1 MAPPV
6 HSPIAYAGLALIGSR
21 SFSLS
26 GHRGWKTDEDSEGL
40 PRFPSRIEV
49 LPEPGVRATALPSF
63 TAFRS
68 VAHCLGA
75 MARGCTPALPFRL
88 ADLRD
93 GVAMVVAFSLEVLTM
108 SRKHEKTRI
117 DIYARITEK
126 IVADLERGVRPWMRP
141 WCIANAADR
150 VTRPLRYNGLPY
162 SGMNVLLLWSEAMAR
177 GFASPTWMTFK
188 QALELGG
195 AVRKGE
201 TGSMVV
207 FASRFTKTDVGHAG
221 EEFDREIP
229 FLKAYTVF
237 NVAQIDG
244 LPDRY
249 YGVDKTVADPVERIE
264 HADRFFANTGAVI
277 RHGGVQAYYS
287 PASDHIQMPP
297 FQTFRD
303 AASYVAVLSHEATH
317 WTAAPNR
324 VGRDLSRYAKD
335 KSERAREELIAELG
349 SCFLCADLGIVPEL
363 EPRPDH
369 ASYLDSWLRSA
380 RRREAALPSRAGEWR
395 MFHASL
401 HHLRR
406 CDWIVA
412 RRPCQK
418 QLEEPGGLML

>member
-1 MAPPV
+1 MM
-6 HSPIAYAGLALIGSR
+6 
-21 SFSLS
+21 S
-26 GHRGWKTDEDSEGL
+26 GKY
-40 PRFPSRIEV
+40 
-49 LPEPGVRATALPSF
+49 
-63 TAFRS
+63 
-68 VAHCLGA
+68 
-75 MARGCTPALPFRL
+75 
-88 ADLRD
+88 
-93 GVAMVVAFSLEVLTM
+93 
-108 SRKHEKTRI
+108 EKTRV

-141 WCIANAADR
+141 WSVANAANR
-150 VTRPLRYNGLPY
+150 VTRPLRHNGLPY

-188 QALELGG
+188 QGIELGG

-201 TGSMVV
+201 TGSIVV
-207 FASRFTKTDVGHAG
+207 FASCFTKTDVGPAG

-249 YGVDKTVADPVERIE
+249 YGVDAPVADLVQRIE

-277 RHGGVQAYYS
+277 RHGGVQAFYS
-287 PASDHIQMPP
+287 SASDHIQMPP

-303 AASYVAVLSHEATH
+303 AASYAAVLSHETTH

-324 VGRDLSRYAKD
+324 VGRDLSRYGKD
-335 KSERAREELIAELG
+335 KPERAREELIAELG

-369 ASYLDSWLRSA
+369 ASYLDSWLKVLANDKRA
-380 RRREAALPSRAGEWR
+380 VFQAAAHAQRAV
-395 MFHASL
+395 AYL
-401 HHLRR
+401 HDLQPG
-406 CDWIVA
+406 VA
-412 RRPCQK
+412 AERQAA
-418 QLEEPGGLML
+418 